1 MATALRQT
9 RDPVLVHD
17 QRTGY
22 GDSTEDEEP
31 QDMDESRGPLSAA
44 GTLSEGEEEQEE
56 EEEEEEIDDLV
67 LEDMERFEASFKNI
81 TQRYRLINR
90 IGEGTFSTVYKA
102 EDLLYEHYKNDW
114 DMDAKDEKTNGRA
127 NGKPRPRYVAI
138 KKIYVTSSPLRILNE
153 LDLLHD
159 LRDSPNVCP
168 LITSFRHQDQVIAV
182 LPFFQHKDFRD
193 YYRDMT
199 VSDTR
204 IYFHSLFTALKSVH
218 EAGIIHRDIK
228 PTNFLY
234 SPAQQRGVLVDFG
247 LAEREGTDSS
257 HCACEFEGPDRH
269 RRIQTSVYASTYAA
283 AQASGQQPR
292 PAYPANDQRS
302 SRRAN
307 RAGTRGFRA
316 PEVLLKCTRQTCLI
330 DNWSCGVI
338 LLTFLS
344 KRFPF
349 FHSADD
355 IDAFI
360 ELCTIFGKKRM
371 KETALLHGQVL
382 QTNIPTIGDSG
393 HTWEKVLLWCTSR
406 NKKDGSGLSGD
417 ELEAIEFM
425 KCCLELDPSKRITAD
440 EALEHSFLSEGM
452 ERSEDGTY

>member
-1 MATALRQT
+1 MATSLKKT
-9 RDPVLVHD
+9 RDPIPVQD

-44 GTLSEGEEEQEE
+44 GTLSDGEGEDEE
-56 EEEEEEIDDLV
+56 EEEEEVDDLV

-114 DMDAKDEKTNGRA
+114 DMEAKDEKTNGRA
-127 NGKPRPRYVAI
+127 NGKPKPRYVAI

-159 LRDSPNVCP
+159 LRNSPNVCP

-199 VSDTR
+199 VSDMR

-218 EAGIIHRDIK
+218 ETGIIHRDIK

-406 NKKDGSGLSGD
+406 NKKDGADLSGE

-425 KCCLELDPSKRITAD
+425 KCCLELDPAKRITAE
-440 EALEHSFLSEGM
+440 EALEHPFLSEAM
-452 ERSEDGTY
+452 ERSDDGIY